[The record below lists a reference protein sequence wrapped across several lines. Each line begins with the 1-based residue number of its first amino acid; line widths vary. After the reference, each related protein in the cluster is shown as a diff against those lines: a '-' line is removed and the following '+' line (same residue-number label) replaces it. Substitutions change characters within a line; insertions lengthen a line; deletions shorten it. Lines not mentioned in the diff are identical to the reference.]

1 MTSHELPTQELQ
13 FFPSSTPTQV
23 PGNGTF
29 VGSAHDGSSAL
40 SSQAT
45 AGIAAGVALVAL
57 AVFAVFA
64 VLLQRQ
70 YKRTRT
76 AAASA
81 TGLDWDADS
90 LFLPA
95 QPVTDPALA
104 AAIRVL
110 AESVARF
117 EENSC

>member
-1 MTSHELPTQELQ
+1 M
-13 FFPSSTPTQV
+13 
-23 PGNGTF
+23 
-29 VGSAHDGSSAL
+29 GSAHDGSSAL